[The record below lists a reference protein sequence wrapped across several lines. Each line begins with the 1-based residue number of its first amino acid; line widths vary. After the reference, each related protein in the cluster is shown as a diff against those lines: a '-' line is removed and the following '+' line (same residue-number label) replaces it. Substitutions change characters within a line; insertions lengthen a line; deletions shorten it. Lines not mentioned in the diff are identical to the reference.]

1 MLNPRRIARRLEAV
15 AVRAGRVLPWLMLP
29 LAGLTFSVVVLRYGF
44 DFGRI
49 ALQESITYLHAL
61 ILTLCMGYTLRENG
75 HVRVDIFYSRM
86 SRRRRA
92 VVDLIGSLLFL
103 TPICLTILVTGWD
116 YAARSWLLLEG
127 SPEAGGLP
135 LVFAL
140 KTLIP
145 LMAAL
150 LLIQG
155 VADIIRNVGLIR
167 GD

>member
-1 MLNPRRIARRLEAV
+1 MLNPRAIAHRLETIAV
-15 AVRAGRVLPWLMLP
+15 HTGRVLPWLLLP
-29 LAGLTFSVVVLRYGF
+29 LVVLTFSVVVLRYGF

-49 ALQESITYLHAL
+49 ALQEGVTYLHAL
-61 ILTLCMGYTLRENG
+61 VLMSCMAYTLRENE
-75 HVRVDIFYSRM
+75 HVRVDIFYSKM

-92 VVDLIGSLLFL
+92 IVDLAGGLLL
-103 TPICLTILVTGWD
+103 LLPICLTILVT
-116 YAARSWLLLEG
+116 SWGYVAQSWRLLEG

-145 LMAAL
+145 LMAVL
-150 LLIQG
+150 LMIQG
-155 VADIIRNVGLIR
+155 IADIIRNVGVIK